1 MSGLNNSVS
10 TLAGSSCKSFDFD
23 NIADRALDHCRKWD
37 IDIVQGKY
45 PGTPDG
51 FIPMWIA
58 DMDFAAAPCVRAAL
72 CELAENGAY
81 GYTYPYREFVDSIVG
96 WQARRHGAEVKREWI
111 KNTYGTVPTIHYL
124 YQAFCQPNDKV
135 ILNTPVY
142 DPFGYA
148 AHNNGIRVVCNP
160 LAYDGEY
167 SIDFDLLERQL
178 AEERPR
184 VMLFCSPHNPGGRTW
199 TLTEIECVAELCG
212 RYGVLLVV
220 DEVHGDIMLS
230 GVHVSALSLPERFLD
245 NLIVLSSPNKGF
257 NLGGLKTSYAIV
269 PNRRLRDILL
279 HRLEMNS
286 ITSPNVFGA
295 VAVTAAYE
303 RGDAWLDALT
313 DYLRVGYRM
322 CEQAVSRMEGWHLMP
337 MTASYLPWVDVS
349 ATGHTATEVCEHMA
363 REAGVVLGDGTFY
376 VEGGSSF
383 IRLNLGTSHEILAQ
397 AFERLANRQLV
408 D

>member
-1 MSGLNNSVS
+1 MSGFNYSGGSV
-10 TLAGSSCKSFDFD
+10 ADPGHESFDFD
-23 NIADRALDHCRKWD
+23 NIANRALDHCRKWD
-37 IDIVQGKY
+37 AGIVRGKY
-45 PGTPDG
+45 PDTPDD

-58 DMDFAAAPCVRAAL
+58 DMDFAAAPCIRAAL
-72 CELAENGAY
+72 RELSENGAY

-96 WQARRHGAEVKREWI
+96 WQARRHGAEVRSEWV

-160 LAYDGEY
+160 LAYDGGEY

-178 AEERPR
+178 DTERPR

-199 TLTEIECVAELCG
+199 TLTEIEQVAELCE
-212 RYGVLLVV
+212 RYGVLFVV

-230 GVHVSALSLPERFLD
+230 GVHISALSLPGRLLD

-269 PNRRLRDILL
+269 PNRRIRDILL

-295 VAVTAAYE
+295 VA
-303 RGDAWLDALT
+303 
-313 DYLRVGYRM
+313 RM
-322 CEQAVSRMEGWHLMP
+322 TGWRLMP
-337 MTASYLPWVDVS
+337 MSASYLPWVDVS

-363 REAGVVLGDGTFY
+363 HEAGVVLGDGTFY

-383 IRLNLGTSHEILAQ
+383 VRLNLGTSHEILARS
-397 AFERLANRQLV
+397 FERLSRHQLV
-408 D
+408 G